1 MPMNKFLYFGDFVAI
16 PVAILVFAYLSHLG
30 SGYAVIAEYLATVM
44 VGVAV
49 WTLVEY
55 LIHRFVYHHAP
66 ILSPLHDEHHKKPNE
81 FIGVPSFVSSGLLV
95 AVCYFPLAAF
105 YPILAGG
112 FVSGMMIG
120 YAGYMFMHHAS
131 HHMKIEPDH
140 WLYGARVRHMA
151 HHYRDNTNFGVTTGF
166 WDRLFG
172 TARAARRGSA
182 RP

>member
-1 MPMNKFLYFGDFVAI
+1 MPMNKFLYFGDFIAI
-16 PVAILVFAYLSHLG
+16 PIAIVVFAYMSDRG
-30 SGYAVIAEYLATVM
+30 SAFSAVPEFLTAALF
-44 VGVAV
+44 GVAL

-81 FIGVPSFVSSGLLV
+81 FIGVPSFVSSGLVV
-95 AVCYFPLAAF
+95 AVCYFPWAAF

-112 FVSGMMIG
+112 FVSGMLIG
-120 YAGYMFMHHAS
+120 YAGYMYVHHAS
-131 HHMKIEPDH
+131 HHLKVEPAH

-166 WDRLFG
+166 WDRAFG
-172 TARAARRGSA
+172 TARAPERRRART
-182 RP
+182 